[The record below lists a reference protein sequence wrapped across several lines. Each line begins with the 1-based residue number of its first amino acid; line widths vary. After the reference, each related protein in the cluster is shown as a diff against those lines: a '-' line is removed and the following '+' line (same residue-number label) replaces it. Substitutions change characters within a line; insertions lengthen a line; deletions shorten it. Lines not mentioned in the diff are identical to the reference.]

1 MDLEIAR
8 LRPLPLPTLLLPR
21 KHWSQNHFQNC
32 PYNHLKKFIFPETP
46 PKIRK
51 ITHVLGIFRSL
62 TIKHYFYL
70 KQYEI
75 CLDTFLFLQEAMKEM
90 FGESFK
96 DVLKTQNM
104 QNEALQYINEDE
116 TINSRKKWKFLIK
129 NMEKK
134 EYVVCIDYTF

>member
-1 MDLEIAR
+1 
-8 LRPLPLPTLLLPR
+8 
-21 KHWSQNHFQNC
+21 
-32 PYNHLKKFIFPETP
+32 
-46 PKIRK
+46 
-51 ITHVLGIFRSL
+51 
-62 TIKHYFYL
+62 
-70 KQYEI
+70 
-75 CLDTFLFLQEAMKEM
+75 MKEM